1 VTHADLPPSGEQ
13 IELTYDDMVATIV
26 TVGGGIRSFT
36 VAGRGVCDG
45 YDVDAMAD
53 GARGQTLIPWP
64 NRVRDGK
71 WQWDGADHQLALTE
85 PEQHNAIHGLVRWL
99 GWTVVGR
106 SRQSVTLACTSWPQ
120 PGYPWSLDVSV
131 RYELGTDGLIVT
143 QSITNLGAS
152 PAPVAA
158 GAHPYIAA
166 GTPTIDDAL
175 LHIPADN
182 WIDTG
187 DQQIPTET
195 VPVEGSP
202 YDFRTPRPIG
212 GTEIDYTVSGL
223 RRDDRGRFTLRLE
236 HPSDAHAVEVWVD
249 ESYPYVEVFTGDALP
264 DPNRRR
270 RGLGV
275 EPMTAPPNALASG
288 EGLVV
293 LARGE
298 RWIGRWGIRVAA

>member
-71 WQWDGADHQLALTE
+71 WQWDGADYQLALTE

-212 GTEIDYTVSGL
+212 GTEIDYTFSGL